1 MLFEVRAWIL
11 TDRILVV
18 LGVAVTTVGK
28 ADIQVRDMFAPF
40 VAFYGRR
47 FTLCQCSHEYADEL
61 E

>member
-1 MLFEVRAWIL
+1 LRFEVQAWIL

-28 ADIQVRDMFAPF
+28 ADIQVRDMFALF
-40 VAFYGRR
+40 VTFYGRL
-47 FTLCQCSHEYADEL
+47 FTSCNCSHEYAAGL